1 MKQNSDTPL
10 ALQAESVWFSYRN
23 HDYVLRDVS
32 LSIPAGKHTVIMGPS
47 GTGKT
52 TLLRVLAGI
61 LKPGRGRIAVFDQPV
76 DGRGQ
81 RELSPLIGYIPQQ
94 LGLVRNLSALDNVL
108 MGAFGRLGDTKS
120 LFGLFPPK
128 EIDAAHA
135 ALDMMG
141 IDDKSAEQ
149 VFHLSGGERQRVA
162 IARTLLQQPRIVIA
176 DEFASDLDLAMAYE
190 ILGRIRNA
198 AEKENITFIMS
209 MHRIGLA
216 RRFGDEVLALENG
229 AIVRGFIGNEI
240 LETARE
246 AAIEAT
252 TL

>member
-1 MKQNSDTPL
+1 MTQNGDAPI
-10 ALQAESVWFSYRN
+10 ALNAEQVWFSYPH
-23 HDYVLRDVS
+23 HDAVLRNVS

-61 LKPGRGRIAVFDQPV
+61 LKPNRGRIAVFDQPV

-81 RELSPLIGYIPQQ
+81 RELSSLIGYIPQQ

-108 MGAFGRLGDTKS
+108 MGALGRLGDTKA
-120 LFGLFPPK
+120 LLGLFPSD
-128 EIDAAHA
+128 EIAAAHA

-141 IDDKSAEQ
+141 IEHKSAQ
-149 VFHLSGGERQRVA
+149 KVFHLSGGERQRVA
-162 IARTLLQQPRIVIA
+162 IARTLLQRPRIVIA

-190 ILGRIRNA
+190 ILGRIRA
-198 AEKENITFIMS
+198 AADKENITFIMS

-216 RRFGDEVLALENG
+216 RQFGDDVLALKNG
-229 AIVRGFIGNEI
+229 EIAPGFIGNEI
-240 LETARE
+240 LETQHAE
-246 AAIEAT
+246 
-252 TL
+252 

>member
-1 MKQNSDTPL
+1 MSNNGNAPI
-10 ALQAESVWFSYRN
+10 ALTAEQVWFSYPN
-23 HDYVLRDVS
+23 HEAVLRNVS

-61 LKPGRGRIAVFDQPV
+61 LKPNRGRITVFDQPV
-76 DGRGQ
+76 DGGDQ

-108 MGAFGRLGDTKS
+108 MGALGRLGDTKS
-120 LFGLFPPK
+120 LLGLFPRA

-135 ALDMMG
+135 ALEMMG
-141 IDDKSAEQ
+141 IDHKSEAQ

-162 IARTLLQQPRIVIA
+162 IARTLLQRPRIVIA

-190 ILGRIRNA
+190 ILDRIRNA
-198 AEKENITFIMS
+198 AEREKITFIMS
-209 MHRIGLA
+209 MHRVGLA
-216 RRFGDEVLALENG
+216 RRFGDEVLFLEHG
-229 AIVRGFIGNEI
+229 AIVPGFIGNEI
-240 LETARE
+240 VEIAQE
-246 AAIEAT
+246 AAP
-252 TL
+252 L

>member
-1 MKQNSDTPL
+1 VTENGAAPI
-10 ALQAESVWFSYRN
+10 ALNAEQVWFSYPH
-23 HDYVLRDVS
+23 HDAVLRNIS

-61 LKPGRGRIAVFDQPV
+61 LKPSRGRITVFDQPV

-108 MGAFGRLGDTKS
+108 MGALGRLGDTKS
-120 LFGLFPPK
+120 LLGLFPRQ

-141 IDDKSAEQ
+141 IDHKSEAQ
-149 VFHLSGGERQRVA
+149 VFHLSERQRVA
-162 IARTLLQQPRIVIA
+162 IARTLLQQPRVVIA

-190 ILGRIRNA
+190 ILDRIRSA
-198 AEKENITFIMS
+198 AERENITFVMT
-209 MHRIGLA
+209 MHRVGLA
-216 RRFGDEVLALENG
+216 RRFGDEVLALEDG
-229 AIVRGFIGNEI
+229 AIVPGFIGNEI
-240 LETARE
+240 LETTQ
-246 AAIEAT
+246 EAT

>member
-1 MKQNSDTPL
+1 VTDNGSVPY
-10 ALQAESVWFSYRN
+10 ALQADRIWFAYRN
-23 HDYVLRDVS
+23 HNWVLRDIS

-61 LKPGRGRIAVFDQPV
+61 LRSNEGRVSVFGQPT
-76 DGRGQ
+76 Q
-81 RELSPLIGYIPQQ
+81 ELDRRRLSSLIGYIPQQ

-108 MGAFGRLGDTKS
+108 MGALGRVGDGQA
-120 LFGLFPPK
+120 LLGLFPRD
-128 EIDAAHA
+128 EIEKARA

-141 IDDKSAEQ
+141 IAHKSSEQ
-149 VFHLSGGERQRVA
+149 VFHMSGGERQRVA
-162 IARTLLQQPRIVIA
+162 IARTLLQHPRVVVA

-216 RRFGDEVLALENG
+216 RQFGDEVLALQNAE
-229 AIVRGFIGNEI
+229 IVRGFIGNEI
-240 LETARE
+240 LETE
-246 AAIEAT
+246 QIDPT
-252 TL
+252 P

>member
-1 MKQNSDTPL
+1 MTENGNAPI
-10 ALQAESVWFSYRN
+10 ALNAEQVWFSYPH
-23 HDYVLRDVS
+23 HDAVLRNVS

-61 LKPGRGRIAVFDQPV
+61 LKPNRGRIAVFDQPV

-81 RELSPLIGYIPQQ
+81 RELSSLIGYIPQQ

-108 MGAFGRLGDTKS
+108 MGALGRLGDTKA
-120 LFGLFPPK
+120 LLGLFPSD
-128 EIDAAHA
+128 EIAAAHA

-141 IDDKSAEQ
+141 IEHKSAQQ

-162 IARTLLQQPRIVIA
+162 IARTLLQRPRIVIA

-190 ILGRIRNA
+190 ILGRIRA
-198 AEKENITFIMS
+198 AADKENITFIMS

-216 RRFGDEVLALENG
+216 RKFGDDVLAMEHG
-229 AIVRGFIGNEI
+229 EIVRGFIGNEI
-240 LETARE
+240 LETQHAE
-246 AAIEAT
+246 
-252 TL
+252 

>member
-1 MKQNSDTPL
+1 MTDNGNAPI
-10 ALQAESVWFSYRN
+10 ALSAEQVWYSYPH
-23 HDYVLRDVS
+23 HDAVLRNVS

-61 LKPGRGRIAVFDQPV
+61 LKPSRGRITVFDQLV

-81 RELSPLIGYIPQQ
+81 RQLSPLIGYIPQQ

-108 MGAFGRLGDTKS
+108 MGALGRLGDTQA
-120 LFGLFPPK
+120 LLGLFPRA

-135 ALDMMG
+135 ALEMMG
-141 IDDKSAEQ
+141 IDHKSEAQ

-162 IARTLLQQPRIVIA
+162 IARTLLQRPRIVIA

-190 ILGRIRNA
+190 ILDRIRNA
-198 AEKENITFIMS
+198 AERENITFIMS
-209 MHRIGLA
+209 MHRFGLA
-216 RRFGDEVLALENG
+216 RRFGDDVLALEDG

-240 LETARE
+240 LETAQE
-246 AAIEAT
+246 AAS
-252 TL
+252 L